1 MKMKRADNNVNSAV
15 PSKSVSGPGKRRRR
29 TPEEARRLILETA
42 QALIA
47 RTGPDGLRLQDIA
60 AAAGISH
67 PLILHHFGSREGLV
81 RALTRQAA
89 AELRDKLV
97 AAMASSDYSIEQQLD
112 RVFDAFR
119 DGLAQ
124 RLAWLTTV
132 DPDGRA
138 EETQMIMRDI
148 ADSLHARRIAT
159 APPGTEID
167 RSDTYCLVHLVA
179 AAAFGDALFGA
190 RLRCSAGL
198 PPTSETAQRFRL
210 WLAALIRAHTSQS
223 SQAHREQSPS
233 PQPSPR
239 ERRGGTPGASEM
251 RHPRGARTRA
261 PRGAGG

>member
-1 MKMKRADNNVNSAV
+1 MKMKRADNNVNSVV
-15 PSKSVSGPGKRRRR
+15 PSKSVAGKRRRR

-42 QALIA
+42 QTLIA
-47 RTGPDGLRLQDIA
+47 RTGPEGLRLQDIA

-148 ADSLHARRIAT
+148 ADRLHTRRLAAT
-159 APPGTEID
+159 PPGVVID
-167 RSDTYCLVHLVA
+167 RSDTDSLVHLVA
-179 AAAFGDALFGA
+179 TAAFGDALYGA
-190 RLRCSAGL
+190 RLFCSAGL
-198 PPTSETAQRFRL
+198 PATSETDRRFRL
-210 WLAALIRAHTSQS
+210 WLAALIRAHT
-223 SQAHREQSPS
+223 APS
-233 PQPSPR
+233 
-239 ERRGGTPGASEM
+239 
-251 RHPRGARTRA
+251 
-261 PRGAGG
+261 

>member
-1 MKMKRADNNVNSAV
+1 MTLSSVGRDRMKMKRADNNVNSIF
-15 PSKSVSGPGKRRRR
+15 PSKSVTGSGKRRRR

-47 RTGPDGLRLQDIA
+47 STGPEGLKLQDIA

-81 RALTRQAA
+81 RALTREAA

-132 DPDGRA
+132 DPGGGA
-138 EETQMIMRDI
+138 EQTEMIMRDI
-148 ADSLHARRIAT
+148 ADNLHARRIST
-159 APPGTEID
+159 SPPGAAIE
-167 RSDTYCLVHLVA
+167 RSDTDALVHMVA
-179 AAAFGDALFGA
+179 TAAFGDALFGA
-190 RLRCSAGL
+190 HLHRSAGL
-198 PPTSETAQRFRL
+198 PVTSETDRRFRL
-210 WLAALIRAHTSQS
+210 WLAALIRAHN
-223 SQAHREQSPS
+223 APPPFPPPQSPG
-233 PQPSPR
+233 QA
-239 ERRGGTPGASEM
+239 RGEEG
-251 RHPRGARTRA
+251 
-261 PRGAGG
+261 

>member
-1 MKMKRADNNVNSAV
+1 MKMNTADNNVNSVV
-15 PSKSVSGPGKRRRR
+15 PSKSVIGPSKRRRR

-47 RTGPDGLRLQDIA
+47 STGPEGLRLQDIA

-119 DGLAQ
+119 EGLAQ

-132 DPDGRA
+132 DPGGGDQT
-138 EETQMIMRDI
+138 EMIMRDI
-148 ADSLHARRIAT
+148 ADRLHARRIAT
-159 APPGTEID
+159 SPPGVAIE
-167 RSDTYCLVHLVA
+167 RGDTDALVHLVA
-179 AAAFGDALFGA
+179 TAAFGDALFGA
-190 RLRCSAGL
+190 RLRRSAGL
-198 PPTSETAQRFRL
+198 LATSEADRRFRL
-210 WLAALIRAHTSQS
+210 WLAALIRAHTIRS
-223 SQAHREQSPS
+223 
-233 PQPSPR
+233 
-239 ERRGGTPGASEM
+239 
-251 RHPRGARTRA
+251 A
-261 PRGAGG
+261 PPLPNPPPLAGEG